1 MYNRIKIIK
10 DFHSVLIKHFMLPI
24 IASTILLSLSSAILA
39 NTTKTESI
47 SNITTTVKTFIKS
60 QLATTTD
67 AEIKIKIVRLD
78 PRLTLTA
85 CAHPLEAYL
94 PKGFTIRQR
103 VTIGVRCEQ
112 PHKWSLYVP
121 VIVNQLANVIVSK
134 RALRKGHIITLND
147 IQYEIRE
154 LNRLHRGYY
163 QQSQDVVDQVV
174 KRNMRSGALLTQS
187 YIRPPTVVQK
197 GEIVNIS
204 ASTPN
209 IKIEMLGK
217 ALDEGQQGQLIRVR
231 NLSSQKVIQAIVVKP
246 GNVKIHL

>member
-1 MYNRIKIIK
+1 
-10 DFHSVLIKHFMLPI
+10 
-24 IASTILLSLSSAILA
+24 
-39 NTTKTESI
+39 
-47 SNITTTVKTFIKS
+47 
-60 QLATTTD
+60 
-67 AEIKIKIVRLD
+67 
-78 PRLTLTA
+78 
-85 CAHPLEAYL
+85 
-94 PKGFTIRQR
+94 
-103 VTIGVRCEQ
+103 
-112 PHKWSLYVP
+112 